1 MPPFLLILHWKVWWN
16 ARLSQWKTRP
26 FAEHLICVSSC
37 FWRLGSVGVKMAP
50 HVGTF
55 SLEKHCCSQCSIDAK
70 MFSWMDTML
79 CAADTGWHFLMR
91 RHVAFRR
98 SLWFGNRDLFWV
110 LPIWNQALIGQ
121 FEINFFDVSDF
132 LSSCAIFSAFHPQ
145 KASQSCAVCFKQTH
159 WIAKCWVLSSTG
171 FFSICLSKAQKHRI
185 R

>member
-1 MPPFLLILHWKVWWN
+1 MPPFLLILHWKAWWN
-16 ARLSQWKTRP
+16 VRLGQWKTRP

-70 MFSWMDTML
+70 MFSWIGTKL
-79 CAADTGWHFLMR
+79 CAADTGWHFLMVR
-91 RHVAFRR
+91 CASFRR

-121 FEINFFDVSDF
+121 FEIIF
-132 LSSCAIFSAFHPQ
+132 LTSLTCYRCAPSFLHFIHRKHHNHALFASSRP
-145 KASQSCAVCFKQTH
+145 TE
-159 WIAKCWVLSSTG
+159 
-171 FFSICLSKAQKHRI
+171 
-185 R
+185 